1 MQMDLSLQEGL
12 DNTEE
17 FTHQNNNGFGVI
29 LPARK
34 LDHRLRSWI
43 GDVDLSEDEIAV
55 VRDDKSAYRIKDHFQ
70 HRLWT

>member
-29 LPARK
+29 TDILILPVRK
-34 LDHRLRSWI
+34 FDHRLRSWI
-43 GDVDLSEDEIAV
+43 GDVDLSEDGIVV
-55 VRDDKSAYRIKDHFQ
+55 VRDDKSAH
-70 HRLWT
+70 